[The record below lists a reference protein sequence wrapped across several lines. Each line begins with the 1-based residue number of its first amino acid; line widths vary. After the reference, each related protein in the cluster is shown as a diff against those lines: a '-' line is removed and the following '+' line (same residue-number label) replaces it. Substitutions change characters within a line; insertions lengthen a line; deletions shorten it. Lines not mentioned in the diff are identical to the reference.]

1 MALNDVCGKTSS
13 DDTFKYIIGGK
24 ESYLL
29 VTNSSPS
36 IHFQLCTTYILKT
49 LPWSPGKSFTS
60 CFVDILWHK
69 ECWLGMS
76 AKITATKI
84 NADKVSKVDF
94 PQHFLTGQYIPVY
107 DQGHTYWCN
116 KWSFEHLLRVQQSAQ
131 LHQFHLH
138 NTWQAESD
146 TSTLSSQPSILNTE
160 RVMPPYSLKCVR
172 LNNLFQNLVSY
183 AAHLHAILKLLV
195 PQWRTCS
202 TVTI

>member
-1 MALNDVCGKTSS
+1 MALNGVCGKTSS

-49 LPWSPGKSFTS
+49 LPSPEKSFTS
-60 CFVDILWHK
+60 CFLDILWQK
-69 ECWLGMS
+69 ECWLGMP

-94 PQHFLTGQYIPVY
+94 PQHFLTGQYIPAY

-146 TSTLSSQPSILNTE
+146 TSTLSS
-160 RVMPPYSLKCVR
+160 
-172 LNNLFQNLVSY
+172 
-183 AAHLHAILKLLV
+183 
-195 PQWRTCS
+195 
-202 TVTI
+202 